1 VTKISTIYRL
11 ISNKFQGLEI
21 KLKSAGMP
29 DTKDEFIKKTFLTAG
44 YTTLALFLILFLFLS
59 QIPIKTKLL
68 ILILGIPSV
77 FAILFMYFMKIPDAK
92 IKSMEKE
99 INKEIIFA
107 GRFLIIEVESGVSLY
122 QAMINIGNSY
132 EVVGGYFREIIE
144 KIKVGTTMEVA
155 INDAVEIV
163 PSANMRKILWQILN
177 SLKTGSNISSS
188 INSVIE
194 QIIREQQIEVKE
206 YGRKLNPLAM
216 FYMMIAVIIPSLGM
230 TMLIVLATFM
240 GFKLTLGVL
249 LSIVGLLGFVQ
260 FMFVAIIRSSRPA
273 VEF

>member
-1 VTKISTIYRL
+1 MIKISQFFRRM
-11 ISNKFQGLEI
+11 SNKFYGLDM

-29 DTKDEFIKKTFLTAG
+29 DTKEEFVKKIFLTAA
-44 YTTLALFLILFLFLS
+44 YTAVAIFLIIFLFLS
-59 QIPIKTKLL
+59 HIELKTKLL
-68 ILILGIPSV
+68 ILIIGLPSV
-77 FAILFMYFMKIPDAK
+77 FIILFFYLIKIPDAK
-92 IKSMEKE
+92 VKAMEKE

-107 GRFLIIEVESGVSLY
+107 GRFLMIEIDSGVSLY
-122 QAMINIGNSY
+122 QSMINIGRSY

-144 KIKVGTTMEVA
+144 KVRVGTTIEVA
-155 INDAVEIV
+155 INEAVETV
-163 PSANMRKILWQILN
+163 PSANLRKILWQILN
-177 SLKTGSNISSS
+177 SLKTGSNISVS
-188 INSVIE
+188 INSVID

-216 FYMMIAVIIPSLGM
+216 FYMMVAVIIPSLGM

-240 GFKLTLGVL
+240 GFNLSLGVL

>member
-1 VTKISTIYRL
+1 L
-11 ISNKFQGLEI
+11 SNRFYGLDV

-29 DTKDEFIKKTFLTAG
+29 DTKEEFVKKTFLTAA
-44 YTTLALFLILFLFLS
+44 YTSLAIFLIIFLFLS
-59 QIPIKTKLL
+59 RIAIKTKLL
-68 ILILGIPSV
+68 VMVFGIPLVFSV
-77 FAILFMYFMKIPDAK
+77 LFLYFMKIPDAK
-92 IKSMEKE
+92 IKAMEKE
-99 INKEIIFA
+99 INMEIIFA
-107 GRFLIIEVESGVSLY
+107 GRFLIIEIDSGVSLY
-122 QAMINIGNSY
+122 QSMINIGRSY

-144 KIKVGTTMEVA
+144 KVKVGTTMEAA
-155 INDAVEIV
+155 INEAVESV
-163 PSANMRKILWQILN
+163 PSGNLRKILWQILN

-188 INSVIE
+188 INSVID

-230 TMLIVLATFM
+230 TMLMVLATFM
-240 GFKLTLGVL
+240 GFNLSLGIL

-260 FMFVAIIRSSRPA
+260 FMFVAIIKSSRPA

>member
-1 VTKISTIYRL
+1 MIKISTLYRL
-11 ISNKFQGLEI
+11 ISNKFQGLEL

-44 YTTLALFLILFLFLS
+44 YTTLALFLILFLFLLN
-59 QIPIKTKLL
+59 ITIKTKLL
-68 ILILGIPSV
+68 ILTFGIPTL
-77 FAILFMYFMKIPDAK
+77 FIILFMYFMKIPDAK

-107 GRFLIIEVESGVSLY
+107 GRFLIIEIESGVSLY
-122 QAMINIGNSY
+122 QAMINIGDSY

-144 KIKVGTTMEVA
+144 KIKVGTTMEAA
-155 INDAVEIV
+155 INDAVEEV

-188 INSVIE
+188 INAVIE

-240 GFKLTLGVL
+240 GFKLSLGVL
-249 LSIVGLLGFVQ
+249 LSIVGLLGFIQ
-260 FMFVAIIRSSRPA
+260 FMFVAIIKSSRPA

>member
-1 VTKISTIYRL
+1 MIKISTIYRL
-11 ISNKFQGLEI
+11 ISNKFPGLDL

-29 DTKDEFIKKTFLTAG
+29 DTKDEFIKKTVLTAG
-44 YTTLALFLILFLFLS
+44 YTTLAIFFVVFLFLS
-59 QIPIKTKLL
+59 KISIKIKLL
-68 ILILGIPSV
+68 ILIFGIP
-77 FAILFMYFMKIPDAK
+77 ILFFIIFSYFMKIPDAK
-92 IKSMEKE
+92 IKAMEKE

-107 GRFLIIEVESGVSLY
+107 GRFLIIEIDSGVSLY
-122 QAMINIGNSY
+122 QAMINIGDSY

-144 KIKVGTTMEVA
+144 KIKVGTTMEAA
-155 INDAVEIV
+155 INDAVETV

-177 SLKTGSNISSS
+177 SLKTGSNISPS
-188 INSVIE
+188 INSVLS
-194 QIIREQQIEVKE
+194 QIISEQQIEVKE

-240 GFKLTLGVL
+240 SFKLTLPVL

-260 FMFVAIIRSSRPA
+260 FMFVAIIKSSRPP